1 MQNIAPGLGLSPGDS
16 ALYSEW
22 PWGTDCL
29 IRSFHAKETKF
40 RCGTSVCRFPKPLNH
55 WRRLYKSPC
64 PAKWRLSETCPTSK
78 IRASFSLPSA
88 RSWHGTAHGL
98 TLMAFGFMLERFWFV
113 YTLCCSGYIPGQIG
127 RDLSFW
133 IGIAFITLALLV
145 IGFSI
150 VQYRCIVKT
159 MKPIEIPENYSIWA
173 GTAMNVAVVVLGI
186 VLVAYLFSEL

>member
-1 MQNIAPGLGLSPGDS
+1 MSDIKDPRVLFAAERTLLAWNR
-16 ALYSEW
+16 
-22 PWGTDCL
+22 T
-29 IRSFHAKETKF
+29 
-40 RCGTSVCRFPKPLNH
+40 
-55 WRRLYKSPC
+55 
-64 PAKWRLSETCPTSK
+64 
-78 IRASFSLPSA
+78 
-88 RSWHGTAHGL
+88 GL
-98 TLMAFGFMLERFWFV
+98 TLMAFGFMLERFGLFIHM
-113 YTLCCSGYIPGQIG
+113 LRNIPGQIG

-150 VQYRCIVKT
+150 VQYRRIVKT